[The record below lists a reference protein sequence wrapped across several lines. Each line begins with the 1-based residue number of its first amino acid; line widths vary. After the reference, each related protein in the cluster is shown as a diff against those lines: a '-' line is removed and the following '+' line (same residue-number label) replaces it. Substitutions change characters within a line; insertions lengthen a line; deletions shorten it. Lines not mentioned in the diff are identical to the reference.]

1 MLIRCVRKIIITWIS
16 RPSVWSIIAYAVSIR
31 WCSDILSH
39 LILFKTFTL
48 TLLVFIDTVILISST
63 SRYLTQ
69 MEYIAQV
76 GEPIKGSVRILNIRL
91 CEKKLCSSSWVRPR
105 SYPRKKINIFVLV
118 YSFVANGAQKSRP
131 WSVLLK
137 AGPITSAPL
146 GNQIQRFKIQDR
158 CDGSPHHAVWSTC
171 PI

>member
-1 MLIRCVRKIIITWIS
+1 MSSTFHTVAMLIRCVRKIIITWIS

-91 CEKKLCSSSWVRPR
+91 REKKLCSSSWVRPR

-118 YSFVANGAQKSRP
+118 YSF
-131 WSVLLK
+131 LLCRK
-137 AGPITSAPL
+137 WRA
-146 GNQIQRFKIQDR
+146 KIQTVVRIVKSWTDYER
-158 CDGSPHHAVWSTC
+158 AIRQSDSK
-171 PI
+171 I